1 MRTSDPRPVPA
12 ARLTVTARAVQGEPT
27 MIAVTIL
34 TTLFLAPQAK
44 PAPPGDASAFATSLA
59 LVGDL
64 NGDKAS
70 EVLVG
75 SPSDGEKNRGKAF
88 VFSGRDGALLRTLDG
103 PSPASGFGLALD
115 ALGDIDGDGFP
126 DFAIGAPYVA
136 SDRPDSRATGL
147 VDLFSGRDGTTLR
160 TFLPEPD
167 ERYFGTDLVALG
179 DLDQDEHDDLL
190 VRARVG
196 AGETEHERFVAFSAA
211 SGKRLFAV
219 DSPPGVTSHDLGRPL
234 ARLPDVDG
242 DATPDFAVE
251 FGSDVHILSGQDGGH
266 IATLSSPLP
275 PDARSAFGSSICAI
289 PGRPVLV
296 AVGDPREEVH
306 GSIRLLPIVLG
317 EGAEQRAA
325 SEKALYLLGDE
336 DFAGVGCSLALAG
349 DLNSDG
355 TPDLVVGLCDGR
367 RGGLMV
373 VACDDLE
380 VSRAIEGEKSA
391 GGKLPLGWRV
401 ASGRD
406 IDGDGTADV
415 AVARHWPTALAMASR
430 GVVIFSG
437 RDGRRL
443 RELSSPTASPGST
456 GPKGSAA
463 PADPKKPK

>member
-1 MRTSDPRPVPA
+1 MVA
-12 ARLTVTARAVQGEPT
+12 L
-27 MIAVTIL
+27 TIL
-34 TTLFLAPQAK
+34 ISLLLPPQAK

-64 NGDKAS
+64 DGDKAS

-75 SPSDGEKNRGKAF
+75 SPSDGKDRCGKAF
-88 VFSGRDGALLRTLDG
+88 VFSGRDGSLLRTLDG
-103 PSPASGFGLALD
+103 PSPASGFGLAVD
-115 ALGDIDGDGFP
+115 ALGDIDADGFL
-126 DFAIGAPYVA
+126 DYVIGAPYVA
-136 SDRPDSRATGL
+136 SDRPDSRAQGR
-147 VDLFSGRDGTTLR
+147 VDLVSGKEGSTIR
-160 TFLPEPD
+160 TFLPAPD

-196 AGETEHERFVAFSAA
+196 AGEAEHERFVAFSAA
-211 SGKRLFAV
+211 TGKRLFAV
-219 DSPPGVTSHDLGRPL
+219 DSPPGITSHDLGRPL

-242 DATPDFAVE
+242 DSTPDFAVE
-251 FGSDVHILSGQDGGH
+251 FASDVHVRSGVDGRH
-266 IATLSSPLP
+266 IATLSSSLP
-275 PDARSAFGSSICAI
+275 PDERSAFGFSICGV

-336 DFAGVGCSLALAG
+336 EFSGVGCSLALAG
-349 DLNSDG
+349 DLDG
-355 TPDLVVGLCDGR
+355 DSTPDLVVGLCDGR

-373 VACDDLE
+373 VSTDDLE
-380 VSRAIEGEKSA
+380 VSRAVEAEPPSD
-391 GGKLPLGWRV
+391 GKIPIGWRV

-406 IDGDGTADV
+406 VDGDGTPDI
-415 AVARHWPTALAMASR
+415 AVSRHWPTAPVTASR

-443 RELSSPTASPGST
+443 RELSSP
-456 GPKGSAA
+456 GPAA
-463 PADPKKPK
+463 PAKPAEPKKPK